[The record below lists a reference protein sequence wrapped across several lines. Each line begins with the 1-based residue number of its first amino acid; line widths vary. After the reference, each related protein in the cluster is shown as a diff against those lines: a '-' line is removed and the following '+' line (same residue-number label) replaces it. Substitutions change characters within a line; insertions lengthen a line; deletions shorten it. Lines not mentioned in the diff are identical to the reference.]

1 MTFFWAAVD
10 PQQAVAEPKD
20 RISGG
25 SIALPGAF
33 EKKVR
38 LNFLSSAKVALSST
52 AASTP
57 AVAGDGS
64 FDGAKVER
72 IATAI
77 REGKFTINA
86 EAIAEKLIINAE
98 ELLGRGK
105 SN

>member
-1 MTFFWAAVD
+1 MKIGPLDTKVAPLQTA
-10 PQQAVAEPKD
+10 PERKGSGTPPANASPMPAAEP
-20 RISGG
+20 
-25 SIALPGAF
+25 
-33 EKKVR
+33 
-38 LNFLSSAKVALSST
+38 SAKVALSST
-52 AASTP
+52 AASSP

-72 IATAI
+72 IAQAI

-105 SN
+105 TN